1 MNTTRIHS
9 GFSRDILCAL
19 AACLL
24 TIVLL
29 GGIGHA
35 PAQAAQRAA
44 LELAQG

>member
-1 MNTTRIHS
+1 MDSTRIYS
-9 GFSRDILCAL
+9 GLSRDIFCAL

-44 LELAQG
+44 LELAQT